1 MKPDNMDETVFD
13 NQRIST
19 QKKIKKIF
27 GHLDPRNPPEI
38 CPIRDILSPIT
49 DKWSILIIIFL
60 GLYKV
65 LRFNELKRNIYGV
78 SAKILTERL
87 KRLEQDGFISRKMYA
102 EVPIRVEYRLTDFGY
117 EYLGKLLNLIE
128 WINDAM
134 PDIIKK
140 HHRFNEIINE

>member
-1 MKPDNMDETVFD
+1 MKPDNMEETVFD

-38 CPIRDILSPIT
+38 CPIRDILSPVT

-87 KRLEQDGFISRKMYA
+87 KRLEKGGFISRKMYT

-140 HHRFNEIINE
+140 HHRFDEIINE

>member
-1 MKPDNMDETVFD
+1 MKPNNIEETVFD

-27 GHLDPRNPPEI
+27 GHLDPRNPPKI
-38 CPIRDILSPIT
+38 CPIRDILSPVT

-78 SAKILTERL
+78 SPKILTERL
-87 KRLEQDGFISRKMYA
+87 KRLGQDGFISRKMYA

-117 EYLGKLLNLIE
+117 DYLGKLLNLIE

-140 HHRFNEIINE
+140 HHRFSEIINE

>member
-1 MKPDNMDETVFD
+1 MKPDNMEETVFD

-19 QKKIKKIF
+19 KKKIKKIF

-65 LRFNELKRNIYGV
+65 LRFNELKHNIYGV

>member
-1 MKPDNMDETVFD
+1 MKPDNMEETVFD